1 MAIYPDDA
9 VISSTAF
16 NTIGTRTYTN
26 TGATTEFVLPTVVE
40 RVAEVLV
47 TVNSNTTLDTTEYY
61 LSNSGGSVVFQIAPA
76 ASNLTIRT
84 LDVPERFRTI
94 RTFPATHS
102 VVYSNTFI
110 TTVEGNN
117 YIINGVRNSF
127 AIPSRASGLINNAN
141 NLIVTL
147 RGRVLIPGI
156 DITWPSPTLGKNGV
170 NFLTVPNP
178 AVANT
183 TIEIRALVPQ
193 SQTTGRFSSM
203 KDRRPSNGYT
213 TNKQFNVAKY
223 STQSGYE
230 KRRLLSRR
238 PKRSF
243 GLTYVNVS
251 GVEKEAIE
259 NFYNARNG
267 EYETFT
273 FDLTHINDSGTVRT
287 RFNGPLEIQQVASSG
302 TALLQ
307 NFYSIRLNLQEDFD

>member
-26 TGATTEFVLPTVVE
+26 TGATLEFVLPTVVE
-40 RVAEVLV
+40 RTAEVLI
-47 TVNSNTTLDTTEYY
+47 TVNSNTTLDTIEYF
-61 LSNSGGSVVFQIAPA
+61 LSNGGGSVTFQIAPA

-84 LDVPERFRTI
+84 LDLPERFRII
-94 RTFPATHS
+94 RTFPAAYS
-102 VVYSNTFI
+102 VVYSNTAI

-117 YIINGVRNSF
+117 YIINGVRNNF
-127 AIPSRASGLINNAN
+127 AIPSRASGLISDAN

-156 DITWPSPTLGKNGV
+156 DIIWPSTTLGRNGV
-170 NFLTVPNP
+170 TFV
-178 AVANT
+178 NT
-183 TIEIRALVPQ
+183 PTSNSNATIDIRAFVPSAQ
-193 SQTTGRFSSM
+193 SVGRFSSM

>member
-1 MAIYPDDA
+1 MIYA
-9 VISSTAF
+9 
-16 NTIGTRTYTN
+16 NN
-26 TGATTEFVLPTVVE
+26 
-40 RVAEVLV
+40 
-47 TVNSNTTLDTTEYY
+47 
-61 LSNSGGSVVFQIAPA
+61 
-76 ASNLTIRT
+76 
-84 LDVPERFRTI
+84 
-94 RTFPATHS
+94 
-102 VVYSNTFI
+102 FI
-110 TTVEGNN
+110 TTVDSNN
-117 YIINGVRNSF
+117 YIINGVITTFS
-127 AIPSRASGLINNAN
+127 IPQAALGEVNNAN
-141 NLIVTL
+141 NLIVLL
-147 RGRVLIPGI
+147 RGRVLTPGI
-156 DITWPSPTLGKNGV
+156 DITWPSSTLGKNGV
-170 NFLTVPNP
+170 DFLTVPSP
-178 AVANT
+178 SVANT
-183 TIEIRALVPQ
+183 TIDIRALISSQ
-193 SQTTGRFSSM
+193 QTTGRVSSM

-213 TNKQFNVAKY
+213 TNKQFNVSKY

-273 FDLTHINDSGTVRT
+273 FDLTHINDNGTVRT